1 MYLISSLIFGQCV
14 LYARRWFQVII
25 CINRP
30 KEGFT
35 APIILYLLLLIYIK
49 HLNMVKYIHF
59 LIPCLALLYLTQQV
73 HAQSE
78 VEGELTYTNILQM
91 QTI

>member
-1 MYLISSLIFGQCV
+1 MYLISSLIFERCA

-35 APIILYLLLLIYIK
+35 APIILYLLLHLYIK
-49 HLNMVKYIHF
+49 HLNMVKYIDF
-59 LIPCLALLYLTQQV
+59 LIPCLALLYLTQV
-73 HAQSE
+73 HAQSD
-78 VEGELTYTNILQM
+78 VEGESTYTNILQM